1 LLARNPQIALAPL
14 LAAVAEILLFKLMPA
29 DGASGLLGAANAS
42 LTSLFAQLIDGF
54 GLAVALIVAETAW
67 RRGRAP
73 FDDAWDEARRKAGDI
88 LMATIGFGF
97 VVYVAEL
104 VGGLL
109 PGAGPPIMFLIAT
122 FFFVYTLPAAA
133 IGGVPGGA
141 ALQIS
146 LERSRRAVLATGLV
160 TLLYLFVRLVA
171 PSLIVYA
178 ISPLALQIDSPSA
191 GTILSL
197 IATIPKAL
205 LAGYLALVLAKTYD
219 DASYGRFH

>member
-1 LLARNPQIALAPL
+1 
-14 LAAVAEILLFKLMPA
+14 
-29 DGASGLLGAANAS
+29 
-42 LTSLFAQLIDGF
+42 
-54 GLAVALIVAETAW
+54 
-67 RRGRAP
+67 
-73 FDDAWDEARRKAGDI
+73 
-88 LMATIGFGF
+88 
-97 VVYVAEL
+97 
-104 VGGLL
+104 
-109 PGAGPPIMFLIAT
+109 MFLIAT

-178 ISPLALQIDSPSA
+178 LSPLALQIDSPFA

-197 IATIPKAL
+197 VATIPKAL